1 MTATVVTAAGTAA
14 PSVTLS
20 GIGTAASY
28 DATNAIDTDHPDVLV
43 TAGAVNDWVD
53 AAIGTAIQDL
63 QASVSASD
71 KGVVVKVVEENGVL
85 TSATVSVT
93 AASTMAF
100 GASGSANEL
109 ATTAAVKS
117 FYDNNLVWLNASGNV
132 IS

>member
-1 MTATVVTAAGTAA
+1 M
-14 PSVTLS
+14 TLS